1 MLEIQLHLVNGVV
14 ALLAAAIPIYL
25 TVRLSNDLTQLTA
38 ILSFFILVQAVHS
51 WLGFFGF
58 DFLSD
63 DVFEPLSSAVLMLFG
78 IFYYWIAKQKKV
90 SIKRMMITFSPV
102 PVLFIFLGTIV
113 LLLATL
119 SIFVWLAARSKD
131 IRGFQFQI
139 SIFIIIWVLGGIA
152 YILQDSGTIV
162 VSPLQSDVGL
172 EINVVSV
179 AFLSIMI
186 WLRFYYSQRSRKRT
200 MHLWMRQIMPPSYLK
215 NIMRNYMLYMSVSY
229 IF

>member
-1 MLEIQLHLVNGVV
+1 MLETQLHLVNGVV

-25 TVRLSNDLTQLTA
+25 TIRLNNDLRQLTA
-38 ILSFFILVQAVHS
+38 ILSIFILVHAVHS
-51 WLGFFGF
+51 WLDFFGF

-63 DVFEPLSSAVLMLFG
+63 GIFEPLSAAVLMFFG

-90 SIKRMMITFSPV
+90 SIKRMVIIWSPV

-113 LLLATL
+113 LLLAAL

-131 IRGFQFQI
+131 IRSFQFQI
-139 SIFIIIWVLGGIA
+139 SVFIIIWVLGGIA

-162 VSPLQSDVGL
+162 VSQLQGDIGL

-186 WLRFYYSQRSRKRT
+186 WLRFYYSQSRKRT
-200 MHLWMRQIMPPSYLK
+200 INPDVK
-215 NIMRNYMLYMSVSY
+215 
-229 IF
+229 